1 MKNLY
6 IFCLILGLET
16 SLCFATTVQ
25 VQYQIV
31 NAGLTGT
38 EIREIRDGKLAGF
51 RYENSFLGTR
61 NYEQGFITDITTG
74 VSSTYM
80 YSDGTRGVAVS
91 TQIYAISTTDN
102 NRYGGMAYFGE
113 FLPVR
118 VYGFTRES
126 NGSAAIVEPAG
137 VSNSSVEGIYGN
149 SSVGWAV
156 QSGKKFGFFRL
167 DSGASAGFYRLDY
180 NKPGFGLSSSTEAT
194 GIYGSIIVGTTVISG
209 VDYGFAYNT
218 SNGTFSNP
226 YLASGASA
234 TFFNDFNDGVI
245 AGTATVAGTNTPFIL
260 NPYTDQL
267 EYFTSV
273 EGYSASGRSYD
284 NGVLAGT
291 ITIQTGEKLGFYAN
305 VPEPNTSSL
314 LLLSLC
320 LQAIL
325 NRSQMARRER

>member
-1 MKNLY
+1 MSLHKH
-6 IFCLILGLET
+6 LILLACIFTAGVNV
-16 SLCFATTVQ
+16 SFAIV

-38 EIREIRDGKLAGF
+38 EIREIREGKLAGF

-61 NYEQGFITDITTG
+61 NYEQGFITNITTG

-80 YSDGTRGVAVS
+80 YSDGTRGVATS

-118 VYGFTRES
+118 VYGFTKES
-126 NGSAAIVEPAG
+126 NGSASIVEPSG

-149 SSVGWAV
+149 VSVGWAV
-156 QSGKKFGFFRL
+156 QSGKKYGFFRV

-194 GIYGSIIVGTTVISG
+194 GVYGSIIVGTTVISG
-209 VDYGFAYNT
+209 VNYGFAYDA

-245 AGTATVAGTNTPFIL
+245 AGTATFAGTNTPFIF
-260 NPYTDQL
+260 NPYTDQW

-273 EGYSASGRSYD
+273 EGFSASGRSYD
-284 NGVLAGT
+284 NGILAGT
-291 ITIQTGEKLGFYAN
+291 ITTQAGEKLGFYAN
-305 VPEPNTSSL
+305 VPEPNSLFLALFASSL
-314 LLLSLC
+314 SLLYPRLRK
-320 LQAIL
+320 
-325 NRSQMARRER
+325 N

>member
-1 MKNLY
+1 M
-6 IFCLILGLET
+6 FRMLIIGFMAMLMLVSGALD
-16 SLCFATTVQ
+16 SFATV

-61 NYEQGFITDITTG
+61 NYEQGFITNITTG

-80 YSDGTRGVAVS
+80 YSDGARGVAVS

-126 NGSAAIVEPAG
+126 NGSAAIVEPSG

-156 QSGKKFGFFRL
+156 QSGKKYGYFQL
-167 DSGASAGFYRLDY
+167 DSGASASFYRLDY

-209 VDYGFAYNT
+209 VNYGFAYNA

-245 AGTATVAGTNTPFIL
+245 AGTATVAGTNTPFIF

-291 ITIQTGEKLGFYAN
+291 ITTQTGEKLGFYAN
-305 VPEPNTSSL
+305 VPEPKSHILVLISASL
-314 LLLSLC
+314 GLVY
-320 LQAIL
+320 
-325 NRSQMARRER
+325 RRRRKS